1 MRGRDYLTVGFWNIE
16 KHNVLP
22 EEGQA
27 AFESQMLRRS
37 SQVMRAIE
45 RWFVSSRFDI
55 LILAEVSRRGE
66 GGDRFAREVATRLSR
81 QIGLLRFNMQGA
93 FHWSEG
99 NGGRV
104 SPCNFAVIWNEGIA
118 ELTGLGGRVSFYWEP
133 DWVRPMII
141 LQGQTLVVGGIH
153 AKAARRDLAQQE
165 ILEGCGYLNRFRQRA
180 VLIGDMNIPYDE
192 FPRDAE
198 RELARMDWTRRPPGL
213 QATHVSRGGGYRPA
227 VLDYIWHDGGTVQC
241 NPDPPDPDYNEWD
254 ENDHAPIQYD
264 VVWNVQG
271 YDKLDEMDVDLAMA

>member
-37 SQVMRAIE
+37 NFVMRAIDS
-45 RWFVSSRFDI
+45 WFGSSRFDI
-55 LILAEVSRRGE
+55 LILAEVSQRRD
-66 GGDRFAREVATRLSR
+66 GGDRFARELATRLSR
-81 QIGLLRFNMQGA
+81 QIGLLRFDMQGA

-104 SPCNFAVIWNEGIA
+104 SPCNFAVIWNNSIPQ
-118 ELTGLGGRVSFYWEP
+118 LNGLGGRVRFYWEP

-141 LQGQTLVVGGIH
+141 LQGQTLAVGGIH
-153 AKAARRDLAQQE
+153 AKSARRDLAQQE
-165 ILEGCGYLNRFRQRA
+165 ILEACHYLDELETRA

-192 FPRDAE
+192 FPVGAA
-198 RELARMDWTRRPPGL
+198 RELARCDWERRPPGL
-213 QATHVSRGGGYRPA
+213 QATHVSRGGRYRPA
-227 VLDYIWHDGGTVQC
+227 VLDYIWHNEGTVLC
-241 NPDPPDPDYNEWD
+241 NADPPDPGYDNWD

-271 YDKLDEMDVDLAMA
+271 YDKLDLMDEDLATA